1 MEKVRFAQI
10 EPTTRCNFTCGFC
23 AGRAMPQEDLTWE
36 NFQATLDLLP
46 DLEHVELQ
54 GEGES
59 LLHPSFFD
67 MVEALRARKIQ
78 ISFITNGSLLSE
90 RAVDRLLTA
99 GIEKIN
105 VSIESSDAD
114 TFREIRGGKLDKVVR
129 NLEHLMAE
137 RARRGLT
144 RPTVGFSVTV
154 LWRTRDARHGIY
166 DLYKRLGLDGGI
178 TLQPLQTMPAYAR
191 HYGPEMEAQA
201 LDEIDADKVLAR
213 FFSDPTLRGIERAR
227 THRTGFYDEMAKDW
241 RAGSRT
247 CPYLDHALYVHR
259 DGAVS
264 ACCMMK
270 HHRDGLGRI
279 GTTALPQ
286 MLEARQELR
295 DQLARGDVPEPCVGC
310 SLARFAVMDRFSLL
324 KFALRGLGDRLRG
337 A

>member
-1 MEKVRFAQI
+1 MNKVRFAQI

-23 AGRAMPQEDLTWE
+23 AGRVMPQEDLSWE
-36 NFQATLDLLP
+36 TFQATLDALP

-67 MVEALRARKIQ
+67 MVEALRARQIK
-78 ISFITNGSLLSE
+78 ISFISNGSLLSE

-105 VSIESSDAD
+105 VSIESADAD
-114 TFREIRGGKLDKVVR
+114 TFRDIRGGKLEKVIR

-137 RARRGLT
+137 RRRRGLQ
-144 RPTVGFSVTV
+144 RPVVGFSVTV
-154 LWRTRDARHGIY
+154 LKRTRDARHGIY
-166 DLYKRLGLDGGI
+166 ALYKQLGLDGGI

-191 HYGPEMEAQA
+191 HYGPEMEAQE
-201 LDEIDADKVLAR
+201 LDAVDADRVLAR
-213 FFSDPTLRGIERAR
+213 FFSDPTLRTIEGAR
-227 THRTGFYDEMAKDW
+227 TVRTGFYDELAADW
-241 RAGSRT
+241 RAGGRT
-247 CPYLDHALYVHR
+247 CPYLDHGLYVHR

-270 HHRDGLGRI
+270 DARDGLGRI
-279 GTTALPQ
+279 GETPLPE
-286 MLEARQELR
+286 LIAARESMR
-295 DQLARGDVPEPCVGC
+295 AQLGRGDVPAPCAGC

-324 KFALRGLGDRLRG
+324 GFALRGLRDRVVG